1 MCIYGDPAYP
11 VRVHLQSPY
20 KGNRLMPA
28 MEAFNESMSKV
39 RTSVEWVFG
48 DIVRSFKFMDFKKNL
63 KIGFN
68 NDGKMYVVCAFAM
81 LRPVCMETKH
91 LTFLN
96 WTLPALKTTF
106 IN

>member
-48 DIVRSFKFMDFKKNL
+48 DIVKSGLGIYIHHYSPPLRGIVVYYYRCVQFC
-63 KIGFN
+63 
-68 NDGKMYVVCAFAM
+68 MYHY
-81 LRPVCMETKH
+81 RPIDYSITVRLWCCRQ
-91 LTFLN
+91 LDLDV
-96 WTLPALKTTF
+96 
-106 IN
+106 